1 MKKPPVNL
9 TPLQKDY
16 AVYLPA
22 ISSFYSTYVAKQRIE
37 EFVPKDR
44 IPKGFDRGV
53 EGMNFLNEEQGYFTY
68 KYALYSAGHAQ
79 LDLNK
84 SLIQESMIQQRD
96 RNSTMILGDSGGYQI
111 GKGVLKFDWLDFE
124 GASANKTR
132 QSILEWLELTADWS
146 MMLDVPTWACDRNHT
161 KKTGLK
167 TFEDCLDK
175 TKFNNKYFLDNR
187 LGQTKWLNVLQGSD
201 WDTAEKWY
209 DGVKEFSD
217 PKGPYAGREAEGW
230 AFGGANMC
238 KMDITLKRLMT
249 MREDGL
255 LKGKNWIHFLGTA
268 QLDWSCYLTLIQ
280 RQIRKHINEELTI
293 SFDCA
298 SPFIATAHG
307 LVYTNAQHTNKR
319 WSVIMDK
326 APDNKALSGSDI
338 PFPFESETGSRLTME
353 DIAYYD
359 LGVRKSDAEL
369 GTKKNKK
376 GEDVQVKFN
385 HLDETHYHVVPRKNK
400 LEKIPNK
407 TSWDSFSYALMMG
420 HNVEC
425 HIKAVQRA
433 QQLMDI
439 ETTRFKPNWKLAGI
453 EGKKEKDFS
462 DWIPNRILYFAT
474 FVEELFNTADK
485 NEAFDLIEQALP
497 FLRSLEGARLQGGPP
512 PTLFGKFCEVED
524 VKANEVD
531 LEDTE
536 DTKYKEILKEQQEEL
551 WGRIFEEGDTSES

>member
-1 MKKPPVNL
+1 MKQQVNL

-22 ISSFYSTYVAKQRIE
+22 ISSFYSTYVAKQRLE

-44 IPKGFDRGV
+44 IPAGFDRGI
-53 EGMNFLNEEQGYFTY
+53 EGMNFLNPEQGYFTY
-68 KYALYSAGHAQ
+68 KYGLYSAGHAQ

-84 SLIQESMIQQRD
+84 SITQESMIQQRD
-96 RNSTMILGDSGGYQI
+96 RGNTMILGDSGGYQI

-124 GASANKTR
+124 GKSATKTR

-146 MMLDVPTWACDRNHT
+146 MMLDVPTWACDHIHSP
-161 KKTGLK
+161 KTGLK
-167 TFEDCLDK
+167 TFDDCLDK
-175 TKFNNKYFLDNR
+175 TRYNNDYFLMNR

-201 WDTAEKWY
+201 WETAEKWY
-209 DGVKEFSD
+209 NGVKEFSD
-217 PKGPYAGREAEGW
+217 PTGKYAGREAEGW

-249 MREDGL
+249 LREDGL

-307 LVYTNAQHTNKR
+307 LVYTNAVHTPKR

-338 PFPFESETGSRLTME
+338 PFPFESTIGKRLTMK

-359 LGVRKSDAEL
+359 IGERKSDAEL
-369 GTKKNKK
+369 GN
-376 GEDVQVKFN
+376 VKFD
-385 HLDETHYHVVPRKNK
+385 HLNQDHYHVVPRLNK
-400 LEKIPNK
+400 LGKIPNK
-407 TSWDSFSYALMMG
+407 TSWDSFAYALMMG
-420 HNVEC
+420 HNVYC
-425 HIKAVQRA
+425 HIVAVQRA

-439 ETTRFKPNWKLAGI
+439 EITKTKDRINWKHW
-453 EGKKEKDFS
+453 KKVKSSDMSDEYS
-462 DWIPNRILYFAT
+462 DWVPRNILYFST
-474 FVEELFNTADK
+474 FVEELFNTTSKD
-485 NEAFDLIEQALP
+485 EAFKLIEDAGP
-497 FLRSLEGARLQGGPP
+497 FLRSLEGARLQGGPKQN
-512 PTLFGKFCEVED
+512 TFNSFFEIEEVT
-524 VKANEVD
+524 KAEEVD
-531 LEDTE
+531 LVNPD
-536 DTKYKEILKEQQEEL
+536 DDDLRAL
-551 WGRIFEEGDTSES
+551 EEGLQDES

>member
-1 MKKPPVNL
+1 MKQPIDL

-22 ISSFYSTYVAKQRIE
+22 ISSFYSTYVAKQRLE

-44 IPKGFDRGV
+44 IPQGFDRGI
-53 EGMNFLNEEQGYFTY
+53 EGMNFLNPEQGYFYY

-79 LDLNK
+79 LDVIK
-84 SLIQESMIQQRD
+84 AQDQESMIQQRD
-96 RNSTMILGDSGGYQI
+96 RGNTMILGDSGGYQI

-124 GASANKTR
+124 GVEATKTR
-132 QSILEWLELTADWS
+132 QKILEWLEATADWS
-146 MMLDVPTWACDRNHT
+146 MMLDVPTWACDHIHSP
-161 KKTGLK
+161 KTGLK
-167 TFEDCLDK
+167 TFEDCLEK
-175 TKFNNKYFLDNR
+175 TRYNNKYFLDNR
-187 LGQTKWLNVLQGSD
+187 LGATKWLNVLQGSD

-209 DGVKEFSD
+209 RGVVEFSD
-217 PKGPYAGREAEGW
+217 PAGKYAGKEAEGW

-249 MREDGL
+249 MRDEGML
-255 LKGKNWIHFLGTA
+255 TGKNWIHFLGTA
-268 QLDWSCYLTLIQ
+268 QLDWSCYLTQIQ
-280 RQIRKHINEELTI
+280 RQIRKHINPELTI

-326 APDNKALSGSDI
+326 APDNKLLSESEV
-338 PFPFESETGSRLTME
+338 PYPFESEFASRLLMG

-359 LGVRKSDAEL
+359 IGEKKTDTEL
-369 GTKKNKK
+369 GLDSK
-376 GEDVQVKFN
+376 GKQIKFN
-385 HLDETHYHVVPRKNK
+385 HLDPLHYNTIPKLNK
-400 LEKIPNK
+400 LGKIPNK

-439 ETTRFKPNWKLAGI
+439 ECARFKPDWRLKGI
-453 EGKKEKDFS
+453 EGKKEIEYS
-462 DWIPNRILYFAT
+462 DWVPNRILYFST
-474 FVEELFNTADK
+474 FVEELFNTK
-485 NEAFDLIEQALP
+485 TKTEAFQLIEDAKQL
-497 FLRSLEGARLQGGPP
+497 LKSLEGARLQGGPADNVF
-512 PTLFGKFCEVED
+512 TKLFDIVEGKPLLKDNNGVPLFDQQDDDKLNSLVVE
-524 VKANEVD
+524 
-531 LEDTE
+531 
-536 DTKYKEILKEQQEEL
+536 
-551 WGRIFEEGDTSES
+551 